1 MKMENLDVLCAKH
14 GLEIANKIKDDI
26 LINKALGI
34 IQEQGLYAYF
44 LFLESQNDNK
54 ANTIR
59 KESWFLLGKIIKNL
73 KDYFWEEDTWPRTL
87 ETNVLNNLERLSLSL
102 QMIEQLLIYA
112 RYHARAFKKVIL

>member
-1 MKMENLDVLCAKH
+1 MENLDVLCAKH